1 MCVVYFFSQSY
12 TFSFLTEQYGFFNI
26 FDPSCKFSFHHW
38 LYVFCICTTFKLH
51 WTKCTWLK
59 PETRWTNVF
68 SFSSLFWKK
77 KVKSS
82 IFLICGKHFL
92 LQSVVQSTSMFSS
105 VPINVVSFFLLISA
119 NIVVWF
125 LTKILTY
132 CETQSLW
139 LVLKNKFMLKPV
151 ICWLFHLYTFLI
163 IA

>member
-1 MCVVYFFSQSY
+1 MQVFIPSLIICVLYLHHFQITLNQMYLIKARNKMNQCVFF
-12 TFSFLTEQYGFFNI
+12 FFLV
-26 FDPSCKFSFHHW
+26 
-38 LYVFCICTTFKLH
+38 L
-51 WTKCTWLK
+51 
-59 PETRWTNVF
+59 
-68 SFSSLFWKK
+68 KK

-119 NIVVWF
+119 NIFVWF

>member
-1 MCVVYFFSQSY
+1 MQVFIPSLIICVLYLHHFQITLNQMYLIKARNKMNQCVFF
-12 TFSFLTEQYGFFNI
+12 FFLV
-26 FDPSCKFSFHHW
+26 
-38 LYVFCICTTFKLH
+38 L
-51 WTKCTWLK
+51 
-59 PETRWTNVF
+59 
-68 SFSSLFWKK
+68 KK
-77 KVKSS
+77 KSQIKYL
-82 IFLICGKHFL
+82 FDLWKTFL

-151 ICWLFHLYTFLI
+151 ICWLFHLYTVYYVSDNSLRPTSLLW
-163 IA
+163 